1 MITIEEIKKK
11 KRIDALRNGFLEFQS
26 TKHKR
31 LDWRVSGQK
40 TKSEKSQNTKWIF
53 FLEKYGNEKMLLGS
67 ECQA

>member
-1 MITIEEIKKK
+1 
-11 KRIDALRNGFLEFQS
+11 LRNGFLEFQS

-31 LDWRVSGQK
+31 LDWRVLGQK

-53 FLEKYGNEKMLLGS
+53 FLEKYGNEKLLLGS